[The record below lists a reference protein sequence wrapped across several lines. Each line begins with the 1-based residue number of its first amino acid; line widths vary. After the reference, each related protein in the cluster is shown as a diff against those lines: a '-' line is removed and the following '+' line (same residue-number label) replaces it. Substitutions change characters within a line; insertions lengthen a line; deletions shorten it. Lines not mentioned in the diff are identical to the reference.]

1 MAENALVKK
10 EQRTD
15 LTTPEPVRAAVTFTP
30 RCDIL
35 DTPDE
40 LVVYADLPGVEPK
53 DVDVRFERGELVI
66 HGICA
71 PRQEGVD
78 YLTCEYDVG
87 DFYRAFT
94 VGEEI
99 DADKIAAE
107 VKQGVLTVH
116 LPKSETVRPKRI
128 AVKGK

>member
-15 LTTPEPVRAAVTFTP
+15 LTTPELVRAAVTFTP

-40 LVVYADLPGVEPK
+40 LVVYADLPGVDPK

-99 DADKIAAE
+99 DADKITAE

-128 AVKGK
+128 AVKGE